1 MVRFSYKTPILDV
14 CPRMDYL
21 TVILENKIYVHLIEG
36 CSVFDNFATRNNPKG
51 IYAMNYD
58 TDIAIQVVPSENLG
72 SVEIHNYDTNKKITV
87 KLHRNSLDI
96 LRISGDGKLQ
106 ASASEIGN
114 VIKLTQTDE
123 GTVKRHFRT
132 GADMSLVTDMAFTYD
147 NSIQAVTKTN
157 GDIQL
162 FSLPEENVQ
171 KNYNSWFKST
181 LGAFMSYF
189 SHEWCISNITLPAG
203 NRKIFFIEDT
213 RNLTAYDSDG
223 NVHIIE
229 TTVIEKEQKVDL
241 SIKSEFKINFN

>member
-1 MVRFSYKTPILDV
+1 MSSKGLVSIISNKNS
-14 CPRMDYL
+14 L
-21 TVILENKIYVHLIEG
+21 TVILENKVYVHLIEG
-36 CSVFDNFATRNNPKG
+36 CSVFDNFATKENPKG

-58 TDIAIQVVPSENLG
+58 TDVAIQVVPSETLG

-96 LRISGDGKLQ
+96 LRISGDGKYQ

-162 FSLPEENVQ
+162 FILLEEFQNC

-203 NRKIFFIEDT
+203 NRKIFFIENSYD
-213 RNLTAYDSDG
+213 LTAYDADG
-223 NVHIIE
+223 NVHIID
-229 TTVIEKEQKVDL
+229 TVVKEDEQKIVL
-241 SIKSEFKINFN
+241 SIKKSFKINFN